1 MNIRHFLVIA
11 ALTGAASAQMLD
23 PALLKKPA
31 TDSWPTYHGDY
42 SGKRY
47 SVLDQINQSNV
58 NKLTLQ
64 WFYHANMT
72 PDPTR
77 TGGEHKEGDPLYWGG
92 PSTVAN
98 IKGSPLMV
106 NGVLYFSSVDHA
118 WAVDARSGR
127 ELWHYTWKTTGGIH
141 IGNRGLGMY
150 GNWLFFETP
159 DCYVVSL
166 AAATGKERWH
176 KQIADVRQQYFCT
189 PEP

>member
-31 TDSWPTYHGDY
+31 TDSWPTYHNNK
-42 SGKRY
+42 SSKRY

-72 PDPTR
+72 PDPAR

-92 PSTVAN
+92 ASTPAN
-98 IKGSPLMV
+98 NTGSPQMV
-106 NGVLYFSSVDHA
+106 NGDLNISTEAHA
-118 WAVDARSGR
+118 RA
-127 ELWHYTWKTTGGIH
+127 
-141 IGNRGLGMY
+141 
-150 GNWLFFETP
+150 
-159 DCYVVSL
+159 
-166 AAATGKERWH
+166 
-176 KQIADVRQQYFCT
+176 
-189 PEP
+189 